1 VPSSTSWR
9 AEIDA
14 TDIEESLAL
23 SGELPFQFIRVIAL
37 AAGPRFSPFSSLQ
50 DLRLRACCITF
61 PLSLS
66 ISSARR
72 GNRKMENQTKGKA

>member
-37 AAGPRFSPFSSLQ
+37 AAGPRFFSILVPARPAIESMLHN
-50 DLRLRACCITF
+50 F
-61 PLSLS
+61 PAFSFNFF
-66 ISSARR
+66 
-72 GNRKMENQTKGKA
+72 G